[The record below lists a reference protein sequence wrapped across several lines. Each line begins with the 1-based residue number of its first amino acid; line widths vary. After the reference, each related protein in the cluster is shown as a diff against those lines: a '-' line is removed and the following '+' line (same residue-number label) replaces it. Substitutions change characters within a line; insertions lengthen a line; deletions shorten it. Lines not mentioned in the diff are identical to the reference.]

1 MSPAQPG
8 LLMFASIPASILG
21 GKTWTDCTHPVACCR
36 SGSGLGRARLP
47 STSCA
52 CISQGNQGSFQGQ
65 AALLGQVCHLK
76 VRDVQSVTS
85 ETKHHTQPACRE
97 QSVLAP
103 KLSKNLAW
111 KDGQGTGNC
120 ATLEV
125 TMSWERY
132 QHGHC
137 PSAKVLL
144 QHDARRYRGTHSS
157 LGVQK

>member
-21 GKTWTDCTHPVACCR
+21 GKSWTDCTRPVAYCR

-65 AALLGQVCHLK
+65 AALLGQVRRLK
-76 VRDVQSVTS
+76 VRDVQSVAS

-97 QSVLAP
+97 QSQDCAGSQTVQKSHLEGWARDWQLCNTGGDHVLGTLPAWPLSKCQGLAP
-103 KLSKNLAW
+103 A
-111 KDGQGTGNC
+111 
-120 ATLEV
+120 
-125 TMSWERY
+125 
-132 QHGHC
+132 
-137 PSAKVLL
+137 
-144 QHDARRYRGTHSS
+144 
-157 LGVQK
+157 